1 MKRVRDWLLKDWWL
15 KIVSLILAVVIWF
28 VWIQIENPTISK
40 DYSNVKVSIINE
52 SELNPDKKVWEI
64 LNNSDTLRVT
74 VTAPKTVINGLTSD
88 DIIAEADA
96 SKMKDNEIPITLRL
110 ASDVTYDSLVS
121 NHDSLSLAIE
131 DRVRRYVRIVQRTSG
146 EVAEGYKFGGVTM
159 DLNMIEITGPKS
171 DVDKVSYGQ
180 IDIDIDGVSESLSA
194 NIEIELYDAEN
205 NALNLSSLTKQ
216 SEYVHVEVNI
226 LETKRVPIYA
236 SKMGTPAE
244 GHIYARNLEVA
255 PETILL
261 AGTKSSLQSIS
272 RINITD
278 PVDISGAEGD
288 VEAAIDITPYL
299 PENVSFADD
308 DFDGYVKVTVFVE
321 PEVSQSF
328 AVSPDSVQIVN
339 IPDGYTFTIE
349 PGTLYF
355 EISGLETD
363 INALDIDNTFKEIDV
378 SDWMDLN
385 EIKTLEE
392 GVYDMKV
399 SLNLGSSLRTVGETT
414 ARVIV
419 EKTEETGN

>member
-1 MKRVRDWLLKDWWL
+1 M
-15 KIVSLILAVVIWF
+15 
-28 VWIQIENPTISK
+28 
-40 DYSNVKVSIINE
+40 
-52 SELNPDKKVWEI
+52 
-64 LNNSDTLRVT
+64 
-74 VTAPKTVINGLTSD
+74 
-88 DIIAEADA
+88 
-96 SKMKDNEIPITLRL
+96 
-110 ASDVTYDSLVS
+110 
-121 NHDSLSLAIE
+121 
-131 DRVRRYVRIVQRTSG
+131 
-146 EVAEGYKFGGVTM
+146 
-159 DLNMIEITGPKS
+159 
-171 DVDKVSYGQ
+171 
-180 IDIDIDGVSESLSA
+180 
-194 NIEIELYDAEN
+194 
-205 NALNLSSLTKQ
+205 
-216 SEYVHVEVNI
+216 
-226 LETKRVPIYA
+226 
-236 SKMGTPAE
+236 
-244 GHIYARNLEVA
+244 
-255 PETILL
+255 
-261 AGTKSSLQSIS
+261 
-272 RINITD
+272 
-278 PVDISGAEGD
+278 
-288 VEAAIDITPYL
+288 EAAIDITPYL

-308 DFDGYVKVTVFVE
+308 DFDGYVKVTVFME

>member
-110 ASDVTYDSLVS
+110 ASDVTYDSLVP

-159 DLNMIEITGPKS
+159 DLNVIEITGPKS

-205 NALNLSSLTKQ
+205 NVLNLSSLTKQ
-216 SEYVHVEVNI
+216 SEYVHVEVSI

-236 SKMGTPAE
+236 SKMGNPAE
-244 GHIYARNLEVA
+244 GYIYARNLEVA
-255 PETILL
+255 PETMLL

-328 AVSPDSVQIVN
+328 AVSSDSVQIVN

-349 PGTLYF
+349 PETLYF
-355 EISGLETD
+355 EVSGLETD

-414 ARVIV
+414 ARVNV
-419 EKTEETGN
+419 EKKEETGN

>member
-244 GHIYARNLEVA
+244 GYIYARNLEVA

>member
-244 GHIYARNLEVA
+244 GYIYARNLEVA

-355 EISGLETD
+355 
-363 INALDIDNTFKEIDV
+363 
-378 SDWMDLN
+378 
-385 EIKTLEE
+385 
-392 GVYDMKV
+392 
-399 SLNLGSSLRTVGETT
+399 
-414 ARVIV
+414 
-419 EKTEETGN
+419 